1 MSVSDGPVLV
11 TGGTGTLGRKVVGQ
25 LLEREQAVRVLSRR
39 RRPVHEGAADTP
51 VPQWATGDLTTGQG
65 LDAAVAGVSSIV
77 HCATSGSRKDIDGTR
92 ALIEA
97 VRRAGESP
105 HLVYISIVGVDRVPF
120 FYYRA
125 KLAVERIVQD
135 SGLPWTILRTTQF
148 HDLVARVTTVQRRLP
163 FTLYPA
169 GMSAQPIEVGEV
181 AQRLVE
187 LVLGAPAGRVTDMG
201 GPEVRTVRELAQLTL
216 RAYGLRRP
224 VLPVP
229 LPGKAASAY
238 RAGHHTTPEHSVGSA
253 TYAEYL
259 TAATAGPHVGRS
271 GAGREA

>member
-11 TGGTGTLGRKVVGQ
+11 TGGTGTLGRRVVGQ
-25 LLEREQAVRVLSRR
+25 LLERKQAVRILSRR
-39 RRPVHEGAADTP
+39 RRPVHERAADAP
-51 VPQWATGDLTTGQG
+51 ALEWATGDLTKDEG
-65 LDAAVAGVSSIV
+65 LDVAVAGVSSIV

-125 KLAVERIVQD
+125 KLAAERIVQD
-135 SGLPWTILRTTQF
+135 GGLPWTIQRTTQF
-148 HDLVARVTTVQRRLP
+148 HDLIARVTTAQRRLP

-181 AQRLVE
+181 AHRLVE
-187 LVLGAPAGRVTDMG
+187 LALGAPAGRVTDMG
-201 GPEVRTVRELAQLTL
+201 GPEVRTAREFAQLTL

-229 LPGKAASAY
+229 LPGKAAAAY
-238 RAGHHTTPEHSVGSA
+238 RAGHHTTPAHSVGST
-253 TYAEYL
+253 TYTEYL
-259 TAATAGPHVGRS
+259 TAAAGPHAGRS
-271 GAGREA
+271 GARPEA